1 MPKRVKQAAAITE
14 PDGLLIKQGQGTE
27 DLAVPCQLRGI
38 PAREP
43 EDYYITELY
52 HRWIEDCRKA
62 KSFAPSMPSVVFRT
76 AFKLGLEYAALNHQP
91 ITEPE
96 QSKGTL

>member
-1 MPKRVKQAAAITE
+1 MRKRVKPTE
-14 PDGLLIKQGQGTE
+14 PNGLLIKQGQGTE
-27 DLAVPCQLRGI
+27 DLTVPYRLRGI

-52 HRWIEDCRKA
+52 HKWLDECRKA
-62 KSFAPSMPSVVFRT
+62 KSFAPSKPDVVFHA
-76 AFKLGLEYAALNHQP
+76 AFKLGLEYALNHQP
-91 ITEPE
+91 VTDPE